1 MIKLDKI
8 HIMKK
13 IVMPYI
19 MHCPVSQLSCVPTYK
34 KDTAWYLYM
43 AQYGHTL
50 YIPYFVRKI

>member
-1 MIKLDKI
+1 
-8 HIMKK
+8 MKK
-13 IVMPYI
+13 IVVPYT
-19 MHCPVSQLSCVPTYK
+19 MHCPVSQFSCVPKYK